1 MPRGSRKQQFVGTN
15 SRLSIGHLGL
25 SWTSR
30 KQSSGN
36 RKSDHVFSRAKARGD
51 VSRRGGPHALRSTS
65 QRTYAASSASHLP
78 PPPHA
83 MPKTTVRSRIA
94 SLALVAAIAAS
105 SHVTVVSAKATP
117 RRALLSSDATASS
130 IAAISQAVA
139 DVTKTTAEAVVE
151 IKKRVAEEMAAAEE
165 ADAPAPAL
173 EEEDPSPVGL
183 NPLPGTVRRALLQVG
198 TLNNLNAAVENVI
211 DTTADDIVDAADRL
225 YEDVEDA
232 FLAPA
237 PAPDALRRLLQ
248 SGDQG
253 DAMAETF
260 TGFSQSVADVVQTTA
275 DAVVDVAN
283 TVAEEI
289 EDAMAPAPSE
299 EDETETEAPPAVV
312 AGTPGGS
319 GKTLGARAIA
329 APVPGTKRRILL
341 QAETFS
347 ETADDSFV
355 QRIENEIAE
364 IQLGPEEAP
373 VGSMMDSPMGS
384 MMDDMMYD
392 EMDAA
397 EAPAAGNRRL
407 LQSDDSFVTRIEN
420 QINVV
425 RQAAAPEEAPVVES
439 IAPVVE
445 VPIDSSYEMDDEMD
459 AEAPVA
465 GRRTLLQLYQDA
477 MPPMADA
484 PSYEQLDTEDAVDD
498 YAFAMPDPLV
508 VPEPAAMAPSPDLV
522 KRRTLKQLDYVDYET
537 LGAVDAALG
546 APAASSLAAAAA
558 PRAATEASAPVA

>member
-1 MPRGSRKQQFVGTN
+1 
-15 SRLSIGHLGL
+15 
-25 SWTSR
+25 
-30 KQSSGN
+30 
-36 RKSDHVFSRAKARGD
+36 
-51 VSRRGGPHALRSTS
+51 
-65 QRTYAASSASHLP
+65 
-78 PPPHA
+78 

-139 DVTKTTAEAVVE
+139 DVTKTTADAVVE

-165 ADAPAPAL
+165 ADAPAPAP

-237 PAPDALRRLLQ
+237 PAPDARRRLLQ

-373 VGSMMDSPMGS
+373 VGSMMDSPMGSMMDSPMGSMMDSPMGS

-546 APAASSLAAAAA
+546 SPAASPLAAAAA